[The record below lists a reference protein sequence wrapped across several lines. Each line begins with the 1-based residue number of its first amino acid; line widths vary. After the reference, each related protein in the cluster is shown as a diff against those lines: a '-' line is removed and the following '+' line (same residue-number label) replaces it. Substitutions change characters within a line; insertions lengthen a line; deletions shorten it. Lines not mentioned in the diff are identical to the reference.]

1 MYKGIGVIIFDEFL
15 AEVDD
20 LRHFES
26 SRQTQKMAVLLLRG
40 DRLKKY
46 KRQSIISKR
55 GYLKQKTGDKERP
68 IIVK

>member
-1 MYKGIGVIIFDEFL
+1 MYKGIEVISFDEFL

-20 LRHFES
+20 LRHLES
-26 SRQTQKMAVLLLRG
+26 SRQIQIMAVLLLRG

-46 KRQSIISKR
+46 KKQSIISKR